1 MNFQDQMTDS
11 IQTNAPSIRYEGDLR
26 PEQAGIMQQQAQAM
40 QQMQQQ
46 AMMQQQQPQQPM
58 MQQPQGRMPAGRMP
72 AMAMGGSMVGPTIEG
87 QGGIRGLNMP
97 GYNEGGSVED
107 DANYKGWKKIYET
120 NPDAAAMN
128 EKHAQYLD
136 YYNRAPKAY
145 GGVMGQDGRKQYGIG
160 SWFQEKIMDPI
171 KNNPLTS
178 AAVAAVGANYFDVI
192 PGEGSSKDYLTDA
205 FTELFKKG
213 EDTVRVITRP
223 DGSTYEETIPGK
235 SKAAKVGDFLL
246 SDTITSKALPVIGGL
261 TAGLFSDRM
270 NQSED
275 IEADRGVGL
284 GIQNVGKAA
293 NLLSQDQGMAAGLR
307 FLPDVSTR
315 KYSPLQMAEA
325 YGNADV
331 DPIATANLAD
341 GGRAFDIPDY
351 SYKNKMMDPDMMEQI
366 KRLIQGGMGKGM
378 GRGDMEKSV
387 LMRMPDMTM
396 GYAEGGRLDSFGM
409 QEQRRKEI
417 SKKLQEINQAMMSAE
432 TEELVELMQQAMVLK
447 EQMRQ
452 LGASPKQNS
461 EDNVMQ
467 AMLRGGSSFEDIMS
481 APGAE
486 SIVDSGYDIY
496 KPDRTGDNYPVEDVS
511 MEEMVSMP
519 NNNNRAL
526 MTSGKMDNNFNFS
539 DMMRAGMMRRPSG
552 EVDIP
557 SIRMQG
563 DAGSDMGEATM
574 FEEYDQKAEG
584 GIMETEQSEML
595 DLGGMEKDY
604 REEGGFVPIGEYEK
618 KDDVPARLSV
628 NEFVFTADAVR
639 GAGDGDIDKGAER
652 LQGIMK
658 QLEQQGKPEGME
670 MMEVSERLSEVV

>member
-1 MNFQDQMTDS
+1 MMNFQDKL
-11 IQTNAPSIRYEGDLR
+11 QTNAPSIRYEGDIR
-26 PEQAGIMQQQAQAM
+26 PEQAQLRQQQAQAM

-46 AMMQQQQPQQPM
+46 AMMQQ
-58 MQQPQGRMPAGRMP
+58 PQGRMPAGRMP
-72 AMAMGGSMVGPTIEG
+72 PMAMGGSITGPTIQG
-87 QGGIRGLNMP
+87 QNGIAGLNMP
-97 GYNEGGSVED
+97 GY
-107 DANYKGWKKIYET
+107 
-120 NPDAAAMN
+120 
-128 EKHAQYLD
+128 
-136 YYNRAPKAY
+136 AY
-145 GGVMGQDGRKQYGIG
+145 GGITGQDGRKQYGIG

-171 KNNPLTS
+171 KKNP
-178 AAVAAVGANYFDVI
+178 VAAATIAALGVNQFGI
-192 PGEGSSKDYLTDA
+192 PGTGGKGVADNFGRGFIGDIFGRDSILGPGGEGDPVGTSGPQKNKKLINLSSIMSDSGQ
-205 FTELFKKG
+205 KG
-213 EDTVRVITRP
+213 VGNTP
-223 DGSTYEETIPGK
+223 FGLSTGM
-235 SKAAKVGDFLL
+235 L
-246 SDTITSKALPVIGGL
+246 SAIGGGV
-261 TAGLFSDRM
+261 AGLFSDRL
-270 NQSED
+270 NSSED
-275 IEADRGVGL
+275 AEADRGVGI
-284 GIQNVGKAA
+284 GINNVGQAA
-293 NLLSQDQGMAAGLR
+293 NVLDPREGMAAGLR
-307 FLPDVSTR
+307 FLPELETR
-315 KYSPLQMAEA
+315 KYSPAQMLAA
-325 YGNADV
+325 YGGANQPV
-331 DPIATANLAD
+331 ATADLAD

-351 SYKNKMMDPDMMEQI
+351 SYKNKMMDPNMMEQI

-432 TEELVELMQQAMVLK
+432 AEELVELMQQAMVLK
-447 EQMRQ
+447 EQIRQ
-452 LGASPKQNS
+452 LGASPEQSS

-467 AMLRGGSSFEDIMS
+467 AMLSGGSSFEDLMS

-496 KPDRTGDNYPVEDVS
+496 KPDRTKDNYPVEGVS

-539 DMMRAGMMRRPSG
+539 DMMRAGMMRRPSR
-552 EVDIP
+552 EVNIP
-557 SIRMQG
+557 SIRMEG

-574 FEEYDQKAEG
+574 FEEYDKKAEG

-658 QLEQQGKPEGME
+658 ELEKQGKPEGME

>member
-1 MNFQDQMTDS
+1 MMNFQDKL
-11 IQTNAPSIRYEGDLR
+11 QTTAPSIRYEGDIR
-26 PEQAGIMQQQAQAM
+26 PEQAQLRQQQAQAM

-46 AMMQQQQPQQPM
+46 AMMQQQQQGM
-58 MQQPQGRMPAGRMP
+58 MQPQMGQTQMPQGIMQGQGRMPAGRMP
-72 AMAMGGSMVGPTIEG
+72 A
-87 QGGIRGLNMP
+87 
-97 GYNEGGSVED
+97 
-107 DANYKGWKKIYET
+107 
-120 NPDAAAMN
+120 
-128 EKHAQYLD
+128 
-136 YYNRAPKAY
+136 AY
-145 GGVMGQDGRKQYGIG
+145 GGIMGDDGRRQYGIG

-171 KNNPLTS
+171 KNNPLT
-178 AAVAAVGANYFDVI
+178 AAAIAAVGA
-192 PGEGSSKDYLTDA
+192 DYGFNDGNATKATGTFLKNA
-205 FTELFKKG
+205 FTGLFEKG
-213 EDTVRVITRP
+213 KDTVRVITRP

-235 SKAAKVGDFLL
+235 SKAGKVGDFLL

-315 KYSPLQMAEA
+315 KFSPLQMAEA

-331 DPIATANLAD
+331 EQIATANLAD

-366 KRLIQGGMGKGM
+366 RRLIQGGMGKGM

-387 LMRMPDMTM
+387 LMQMPDMTM
-396 GYAEGGRLDSFGM
+396 GYAEGGRLDSFGAK
-409 QEQRRKEI
+409 QKQLREI

-432 TEELVELMQQAMVLK
+432 AEELVELMQQSMVLR
-447 EQMRQ
+447 EQMKQ
-452 LGASPKQNS
+452 LGASTEQNS

-467 AMLRGGSSFEDIMS
+467 AMLSGGSSFEDIMS

-486 SIVDSGYDIY
+486 SIVDSGYNIY

-539 DMMRAGMMRRPSG
+539 DMMKAGMMRRPSG
-552 EVDIP
+552 EAEESV
-557 SIRMQG
+557 SI
-563 DAGSDMGEATM
+563 
-574 FEEYDQKAEG
+574 EEKLRGTDTRGYAEG